1 MKTNY
6 LILCLMAAVT
16 LTGTAQKKLDKP
28 CVKPATHITSRGF
41 TANFEPVAE
50 AEGYCVFVYTKT
62 PVTKDGEYTVIDE
75 DFLNVPQGSIIS
87 PAGGE
92 ENYLVLDEYTET
104 FGWSAYAFP
113 RFITG
118 MVDGLLYS
126 PYLDLRANHGHYKV
140 VITSYCTDGDSMR
153 IESNGKNGKEIRTY
167 QTHITGGAVGLSID
181 TLEFDNGSKD
191 LFFSI
196 INNTAQPTQPG
207 FIDRVQVLQ
216 DYKKGEEIIT
226 MVAANEAVDAV
237 TSWGDSTT
245 SCQFTSIPF
254 KGDATTLYY
263 DMYASRTDFS
273 TPHGSTPYTR
283 VYSPFSDLV
292 KVDLSNKDSEVV
304 TGIIS
309 IGSDAQHA
317 THDDAWYNLNGQR
330 VDNPQ
335 SGIYIHNN
343 KKVIIK

>member
-1 MKTNY
+1 MKKKH

-28 CVKPATHITSRGF
+28 FVKPATHITSSGF

-62 PVTKDGEYTVIDE
+62 PVKKDGEHTVIDE
-75 DFLNVPQGSIIS
+75 DFLNVPQGSIIE

-92 ENYLVLDEYTET
+92 ENYLVLDDYTET

-126 PYLDLRANHGHYKV
+126 PYLDLRTNHGHYKL
-140 VITSYCTDGDSMR
+140 VITSYCTDGDTIR

-167 QTHITGGAVGLSID
+167 QTHIASGAVGLSID
-181 TLEFDNGSKD
+181 TLEFDNGCKD

-196 INNTAQPTQPG
+196 INNTAQPTQPA

-216 DYKKGEEIIT
+216 DFKKGEEIIT
-226 MVAANEAVDAV
+226 MVAANETIEAV
-237 TSWGDSTT
+237 TSRGDSTT

-254 KGDATTLYY
+254 KGDVTTLYY
-263 DMYASRTDFS
+263 DMYASLSDFS
-273 TPHGSTPYTR
+273 APNGSMPYTV
-283 VYSPFSDLV
+283 VYSPFSNLV
-292 KVDLSNKDSEVV
+292 KVDLANKVSDVVSE
-304 TGIIS
+304 IKS
-309 IGSDAQHA
+309 IDSDAQHA

-330 VDNPQ
+330 VDNPRP
-335 SGIYIHNN
+335 GIYLHHG